1 MKVCVFS
8 DIHGNG
14 PAFNAAL
21 CGIISEKADIN
32 VFLGDLCGYYYD
44 QLEIFLLLQTIPNLI
59 ALKGNHDSL
68 FLDIYHGDNNAR
80 RNYLRRYGKSMEQLL
95 MSECYELAAW
105 LSNLPDSL
113 ILNNESVHLCH
124 GSPWS
129 PADGYI
135 YPDTT
140 LDRFESEDASVFLL
154 GHTHYPMHR
163 KTGRKIIINPGSLG
177 QPRHGG
183 WPTYALVELPL
194 GSVEFREVRYNIDP
208 LYCQIDE
215 VMENNPYL
223 KEVLRRGSNE

>member
-1 MKVCVFS
+1 MKICVFS

-14 PAFNAAL
+14 PAFHAAVR
-21 CGIISEKADIN
+21 GIISEKADIN

-44 QLEIFLLLQTIPNLI
+44 QMEILPRLRLIPNLI

-80 RNYLRRYGKSMEQLL
+80 RNYQRQYGKSMEQLL
-95 MSECYELAAW
+95 QSECHELAAW
-105 LSNLPDSL
+105 LSNLSDS
-113 ILNNESVHLCH
+113 IIMSNEGVHLCH

-129 PADGYI
+129 PADEYI
-135 YPDTT
+135 YPDTP
-140 LDRFESEDASVFLL
+140 LDRFEMENASIFFL

-163 KTGRKIIINPGSLG
+163 RIGNKMIINPGSLG

-183 WPTYALVELPL
+183 WPSYALVELPS
-194 GSVEFREVRYNIDP
+194 GSVEFREVRYDMAP

-215 VMENNPYL
+215 VMEYNPYL
-223 KEVLRRGSNE
+223 KEVLSRVK